1 MSLDRM
7 LTKLEENRKRSR
19 AKPQEIIENS
29 CSLFTNWSDAVLRI
43 PNFALRSA
51 LFAAVG
57 RGHRP
62 HFERVSINALGG
74 NNIIYTGVL
83 LDQDDLEVWG
93 ALLHLTL
100 IQGAECQISGYRLLK
115 YLDKTD
121 TGKNRAILDKQLSRM
136 NATALQVQIG
146 EHSYEGSLIHEIYRD
161 HVTRNYIIRL
171 NPNLRALFL
180 SDQFTDLDRDIR
192 RDLRGKPLAQWLHGF
207 YATHARPFNL
217 KIETLHKLCGSRAIC
232 LANFKKDLRRAFDA
246 VEKARGAAGQPFSYS
261 IDRNLVRVKTTPTP
275 SQQRHL
281 TSRS

>member
-19 AKPQEIIENS
+19 AKPQEIIEIS
-29 CSLFTNWSDAVLRI
+29 RGLFTNWSDAVLRI

-62 HFERVSINALGG
+62 HFERARINALGG
-74 NNIIYTGVL
+74 NSIIYTGAL
-83 LDQDDLEVWG
+83 LDQDDLEVWE

-100 IQGAECQISGYRLLK
+100 IQGVECQISGYRLLK
-115 YLDKTD
+115 YLGKTD

-136 NATALQVQIG
+136 NATALQVRIG

-161 HVTRNYIIRL
+161 HETRNYIIRL
-171 NPNLRALFL
+171 NPNLRVLFF
-180 SDQFTDLDRDIR
+180 SDQFTDLDRAIR
-192 RDLRGKPLAQWLHGF
+192 RNLRGKPLAQWLHGF
-207 YATHARPFNL
+207 YATHARPFDL
-217 KIETLHKLCGSRAIC
+217 KVETLHKLCGSRAIC
-232 LANFKKDLRRAFDA
+232 LSNFKKDLRRAFDS
-246 VEKARGAAGQPFSYS
+246 VEKARVAVGQPFSYS
-261 IDRNLVRVKTTPTP
+261 IADNLVRVKTTPTP